1 MTEKHAVV
9 LVLGDLGRSPR
20 MQYHA
25 YSLACLNSEANRS
38 HAIKVSLVGY
48 EGERTMNIV
57 SDNAAIKVYR
67 LKLWDLPSLRFISLL
82 HAVAKGIALMVTVFA
97 QLISLGSYDLII
109 IQNPP
114 CLPALLAAI
123 VVSWF
128 NKSKIMLDWHNF
140 GFAMFEE
147 RLGNKHIL
155 VRLARALEKYLAS
168 YATFHI
174 CVSNAMKEWLSEHFH
189 VRSLVLYDRPPA
201 IFMRQP
207 LSADQRHELM
217 LRLNLTDAALFP
229 HMSLGEQIVETVERT
244 IQTIKYNANKKG
256 GAISYCERNIS
267 EETHKEG
274 TLQCNRQSLCVVL
287 CDFVEY

>member
-1 MTEKHAVV
+1 MREKHAVV

-25 YSLACLNSEANRS
+25 YSLACLNNVAHRTHSL
-38 HAIKVSLVGY
+38 KVSLVGY

-57 SDNAAIKVYR
+57 SDNEAIKVYR
-67 LKLWDLPSLRFISLL
+67 LRLWDFPSLRFISLL
-82 HAVAKGIALMVTVFA
+82 HAVAKGIALMLTVFA
-97 QLISLGSYDLII
+97 QLITLGSYDLII

-128 NKSKIMLDWHNF
+128 NNSKIMLDWHNL

-168 YATFHI
+168 YAMFHI

-207 LSADQRHELM
+207 LSADKRHELM
-217 LRLNLTDAALFP
+217 LRLNLTDAVIFP
-229 HMSLGEQIVETVERT
+229 HTVPSEKIVESVERT
-244 IQTIKYNANKKG
+244 IQTIKYKAKNVG

-274 TLQCNRQSLCVVL
+274 QL
-287 CDFVEY
+287 